1 MVIVIVTVSFVLVG
15 CDVTAD
21 DPHGLVEKDLKLSDG
36 RTVICVQ
43 NDRGIASHATGDTP
57 TVTTSE
63 ELEDAGECCLV

>member
-43 NDRGIASHATGDTP
+43 NDRGNSASCDWGARSQ
-57 TVTTSE
+57 VTTSE
-63 ELEDAGECCLV
+63 ELENAKESG